1 MLIINIIALICS
13 LFFLC
18 IPLVPTLLHVCFTL
32 LHTIP
37 MLVYA
42 IIAVL
47 RSISST
53 FSCTRADILLLSQLP
68 SRPKPRYT
76 FRSRPATKPRYTFR
90 SRPAAKPRHSFHLN
104 VTVNASC
111 RLYTKRKLWTFRF
124 DLYCNTLC
132 QFRPPG

>member
-1 MLIINIIALICS
+1 MSIINIIALICS

-18 IPLVPTLLHVCFTL
+18 IPLVPVFLHTCPTLLHI
-32 LHTIP
+32 IP

-53 FSCTRADILLLSQLP
+53 FSCTRADILSPSQLP

-76 FRSRPATKPRYTFR
+76 FRSRPA
-90 SRPAAKPRHSFHLN
+90 AKPSYSFHLN

>member
-18 IPLVPTLLHVCFTL
+18 IPLAPVFLHTCPTL

-37 MLVYA
+37 MLIYA
-42 IIAVL
+42 SIAVL

-53 FSCTRADILLLSQLP
+53 FPCTRADILLLSQLP

-76 FRSRPATKPRYTFR
+76 FRSRPA
-90 SRPAAKPRHSFHLN
+90 AKPSHSFHPN

>member
-18 IPLVPTLLHVCFTL
+18 IPLVPVFPVFLHTCLTLLHI
-32 LHTIP
+32 IP

-76 FRSRPATKPRYTFR
+76 FRSRPAAKPRYT
-90 SRPAAKPRHSFHLN
+90 FHLN
-104 VTVNASC
+104 VTVKASC

>member
-18 IPLVPTLLHVCFTL
+18 IPLVPVLPVFLHTCLTLLHI
-32 LHTIP
+32 IP

-76 FRSRPATKPRYTFR
+76 FRSRPA
-90 SRPAAKPRHSFHLN
+90 AKPSYSFHLN

-111 RLYTKRKLWTFRF
+111 RLHTKRKLWTFRF

>member
-1 MLIINIIALICS
+1 MLIINVIALICS

-18 IPLVPTLLHVCFTL
+18 IPLVPVFLHTCLTLLHI
-32 LHTIP
+32 IP

-53 FSCTRADILLLSQLP
+53 FPCTRADILLLSQLP
-68 SRPKPRYT
+68 SRPK
-76 FRSRPATKPRYTFR
+76 SRYTFR
-90 SRPAAKPRHSFHLN
+90 SRPAAKPSHSFHPN

>member
-18 IPLVPTLLHVCFTL
+18 IPLVPVFLHTCLTLLHI
-32 LHTIP
+32 IP

-53 FSCTRADILLLSQLP
+53 VSCTRADILLL
-68 SRPKPRYT
+68 
-76 FRSRPATKPRYTFR
+76 
-90 SRPAAKPRHSFHLN
+90 
-104 VTVNASC
+104 
-111 RLYTKRKLWTFRF
+111 
-124 DLYCNTLC
+124 
-132 QFRPPG
+132 

>member
-37 MLVYA
+37 MLIYA

-53 FSCTRADILLLSQLP
+53 FPCTRADILLLSQLQ
-68 SRPKPRYT
+68 PRYT
-76 FRSRPATKPRYTFR
+76 FC
-90 SRPAAKPRHSFHLN
+90 SRPAAKPSYSFHLN

>member
-18 IPLVPTLLHVCFTL
+18 IPLAPVFLHTCPTL

-53 FSCTRADILLLSQLP
+53 FPCTRADILLLSQLP
-68 SRPKPRYT
+68 SRL
-76 FRSRPATKPRYTFR
+76 KPRYTFR
-90 SRPAAKPRHSFHLN
+90 SRPAAKPSHSFHLN

>member
-18 IPLVPTLLHVCFTL
+18 IPLVPVFLHTCLTLLHI
-32 LHTIP
+32 IP
-37 MLVYA
+37 MLIYA
-42 IIAVL
+42 ITAVL

-53 FSCTRADILLLSQLP
+53 FSCTRADIILLSRLP

-76 FRSRPATKPRYTFR
+76 FRSRPAVKPRY
-90 SRPAAKPRHSFHLN
+90 SFHLN

-111 RLYTKRKLWTFRF
+111 RLHTKRKLWTFRF

>member
-18 IPLVPTLLHVCFTL
+18 IPLVPVFLHI
-32 LHTIP
+32 IP

-53 FSCTRADILLLSQLP
+53 FSCTRADIILLSQLP
-68 SRPKPRYT
+68 SRP
-76 FRSRPATKPRYTFR
+76 KPRYTFR

-104 VTVNASC
+104 GTVKASC

>member
-18 IPLVPTLLHVCFTL
+18 IPLAPVFLHTCPTL

-42 IIAVL
+42 SIAVL

-53 FSCTRADILLLSQLP
+53 FPCTRADILLLSQLP

-76 FRSRPATKPRYTFR
+76 FRSRPATKP
-90 SRPAAKPRHSFHLN
+90 SHSFHLN

>member
-18 IPLVPTLLHVCFTL
+18 IPLVPVFLHI
-32 LHTIP
+32 IP

-53 FSCTRADILLLSQLP
+53 FSCTRADIILLSQLP

-76 FRSRPATKPRYTFR
+76 FRSRSAVKPRY
-90 SRPAAKPRHSFHLN
+90 SFHLN
-104 VTVNASC
+104 GTVKASC

>member
-18 IPLVPTLLHVCFTL
+18 IPLVPALLPTCFTL

-37 MLVYA
+37 ILTYA

-76 FRSRPATKPRYTFR
+76 FRSRPAAKPRY
-90 SRPAAKPRHSFHLN
+90 SFHLN
-104 VTVNASC
+104 VTVKASC